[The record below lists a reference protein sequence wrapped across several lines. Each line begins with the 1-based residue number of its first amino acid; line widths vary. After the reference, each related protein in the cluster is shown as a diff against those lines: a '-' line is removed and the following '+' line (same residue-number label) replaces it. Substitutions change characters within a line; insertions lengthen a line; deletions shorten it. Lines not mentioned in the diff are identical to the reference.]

1 MDDFVAALVWYV
13 AFVLSTTLHEAS
25 HALVAKLGG
34 DLTAYEGGQVSIDPI
49 PHIRREPLGMVVL
62 PILSLVLIGWP
73 FGFASAPFNPVWAE
87 QHPRRAAWMSLA
99 GPGANFMLV
108 MACAAA
114 IWLGV
119 AVGEF
124 QSPTTA
130 HFTQVVSAVNG
141 GVWDSAAFIISIFF
155 TLNLILFLFNLLP
168 LPPLDGSGALALLLS
183 EDLSHRIR
191 KLSSQPMFGL
201 IGLVIAWRIFGPIF
215 EPIFTFALNVLYP
228 GAGYR

>member
-1 MDDFVAALVWYV
+1 MDDFVGALVWYV

-34 DLTAYEGGQVSIDPI
+34 DLTAYEGGQVSIDPV
-49 PHIRREPLGMVVL
+49 PHIRREPVGMVVL
-62 PILSLVLIGWP
+62 PIVALVLIGWP
-73 FGFASAPFNPVWAE
+73 FGFASAPYNPVWAE

-99 GPGANFMLV
+99 GPGANLMLV
-108 MACAAA
+108 VACAVAV
-114 IWLGV
+114 WLGV

-124 QSPTTA
+124 QAPGSA

-141 GVWDSAAFIISIFF
+141 GVWDAAAFIVSIFF

-183 EDLSHRIR
+183 EDLSQRVR
-191 KLSSQPMFGL
+191 KLTSQPMFGL
-201 IGLVIAWRIFGPIF
+201 IGLVIAWRVFGPIF
-215 EPIFTFALNVLYP
+215 DPVFTFALNVLYP